1 MTTINTACIKETTP
15 WVPFSTHFRPSQT
28 LKVGSGAETGI
39 STYVSIIYF
48 NNIQDIF
55 QPLNGRNPIFSGYS
69 LVNVF
74 NCLLSSYPSLP
85 PYVVVPGSAKF
96 LQGVLE
102 QA

>member
-1 MTTINTACIKETTP
+1 M
-15 WVPFSTHFRPSQT
+15 
-28 LKVGSGAETGI
+28 

-48 NNIQDIF
+48 NHIQDIF
-55 QPLNGRNPIFSGYS
+55 QPVNRPNPIFSGYS

-85 PYVVVPGSAKF
+85 PYVVVPGSANF

-102 QA
+102 QAWSAASGLLLGRLFLTPICCGRRKSGFPQVALEPG